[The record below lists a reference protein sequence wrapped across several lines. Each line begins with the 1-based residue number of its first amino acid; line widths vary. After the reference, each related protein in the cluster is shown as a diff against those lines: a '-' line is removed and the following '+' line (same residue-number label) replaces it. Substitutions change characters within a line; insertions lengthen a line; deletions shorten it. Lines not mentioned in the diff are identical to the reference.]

1 MKSRRWILWYA
12 DPYPAD
18 ACGKGLKTMRQ
29 RSRFAYVILF
39 LLIVTALGTVFY
51 RNLSWHYEM
60 QGEVTEWLL
69 SDFEVHNYDVT
80 AQAQAGGSFV
90 VTGEDPQFI
99 VTFASEDDSV
109 AAAGRIGGIELKF
122 GEAWE
127 GEEPLP
133 VQVFYAGMNE
143 NIAEKHSVKSAL
155 ESGEKSLLIPIPAGQ
170 YETFRFD
177 IDGDFKLA
185 GIQSCDEPMA
195 AHAYVSAD
203 TVKACIWYFPAVIAG
218 FTLIFWA
225 HRVRMRQGRFTV
237 KSYVRNVFLGAE
249 PSPDREVYFDYL
261 RVLAVI
267 LVILAHSCS
276 PMVDLADAGWKRLV
290 LVCGLSLGLC
300 CNLLYVMLSGALL
313 LNSGKNTTE
322 SVAAFYIR
330 RASKVII
337 PLIAYYLLLLSL
349 NGEVHFLPPRN
360 IGSSFKR
367 IVTGAPDV
375 GPHLWLIYTIVAL
388 YLVTPFFR
396 VMAQH
401 MSDRLLFSMAAVIL
415 VLNMLTTYLP
425 LFGMTFGAATFL
437 AGWEGVFL
445 LGYIIIRQNRL
456 AGASRRNHVMMIAA
470 AVSYIVMC
478 VVVYMDSAHMNHVYG
493 STPTMVIAS
502 AGIFAL
508 FADRKDRFKGRAN
521 VLVRLC
527 SKYSYSIILIHWYA
541 LFVIVQ
547 GRFHITALRFGC
559 IGGIGVS
566 VVLTLIVCTVL
577 AVVFDNTVVIVCNVF
592 FDRLTARFLRN
603 LESKKVVQR

>member
-1 MKSRRWILWYA
+1 
-12 DPYPAD
+12 
-18 ACGKGLKTMRQ
+18 
-29 RSRFAYVILF
+29 
-39 LLIVTALGTVFY
+39 
-51 RNLSWHYEM
+51 
-60 QGEVTEWLL
+60 
-69 SDFEVHNYDVT
+69 
-80 AQAQAGGSFV
+80 
-90 VTGEDPQFI
+90 
-99 VTFASEDDSV
+99 
-109 AAAGRIGGIELKF
+109 
-122 GEAWE
+122 
-127 GEEPLP
+127 
-133 VQVFYAGMNE
+133 
-143 NIAEKHSVKSAL
+143 
-155 ESGEKSLLIPIPAGQ
+155 
-170 YETFRFD
+170 
-177 IDGDFKLA
+177 
-185 GIQSCDEPMA
+185 MA

-225 HRVRMRQGRFTV
+225 HRVCMRQGRFTV

-337 PLIAYYLLLLSL
+337 PLMAYYLLLLSL

-478 VVVYMDSAHMNHVYG
+478 VVVYMDSAQMNHVYG

-508 FADRKDRFKGRAN
+508 FADRKDRFKGRSN